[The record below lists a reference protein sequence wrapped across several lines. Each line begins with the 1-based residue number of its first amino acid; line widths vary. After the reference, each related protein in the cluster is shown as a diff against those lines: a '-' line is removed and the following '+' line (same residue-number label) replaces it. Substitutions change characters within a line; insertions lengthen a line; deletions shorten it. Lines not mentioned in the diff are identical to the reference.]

1 VPNATPGSVVAFA
14 DAVQEPVVSSPGLAA
29 RLASRLRRDPFLVA
43 AIVFLAALAL
53 VALLAPIIAP
63 YDPTAQFDLTRL
75 RTQPPSRDH
84 WFGTDPFSRDVLSRV
99 IDGARVSLTVA
110 FLAVLLASV
119 LGTAYGAIAGFQG
132 GAVDTVM
139 MRALDACIAIPRI
152 LLLLTV
158 VALWGALSAGPLVIV
173 LGLTGWFGVGRLVRA
188 EVLAVKER
196 DFVAAA
202 RVAGATAPRML
213 VRHVIPH
220 VLAPVLVAATLGVAN
235 IVVVEAGL
243 SFLGYGIPQPRASWG
258 SIIRDGKDVIATA
271 WWLSLFPGLALA
283 ATVLAVNVVGDR
295 LREALNP
302 RQLHAE

>member
-1 VPNATPGSVVAFA
+1 MPNATPGSVVAFA
-14 DAVQEPVVSSPGLAA
+14 DVVPEPVVSAPGLWS
-29 RLASRLRRDPFLVA
+29 RLRTRLRRDPFLLA
-43 AIVFLAALAL
+43 AVVFLAVIALI
-53 VALLAPIIAP
+53 ALLAPILAP
-63 YDPTAQFDLTRL
+63 YDPTAQFDITRL
-75 RTQPPSRDH
+75 RTQPPSREH

-110 FLAVLLASV
+110 FLAVLLASL
-119 LGTAYGAIAGFQG
+119 LGTTYGAIAGFRG
-132 GAVDTVM
+132 GALDTVM

-152 LLLLTV
+152 LLLLAV
-158 VALWGALSAGPLVIV
+158 VALWGTLSAGTLVVV
-173 LGLTGWFGVGRLVRA
+173 LGLTGWFSVGRLVRA

-202 RVAGATAPRML
+202 RVAGSTSRRML

-235 IVVVEAGL
+235 IIVVEAGL

-258 SIIRDGKDVIATA
+258 SIIRDGKDVIASA

-283 ATVLAVNVVGDR
+283 STVLAVNVVADR

-302 RQLHAE
+302 RQLHGE